1 MFYTFQ
7 IKKEGEKLDIVKQI
21 SRELSIKSIKI
32 NNTVKLLK
40 KGNTIPFISR
50 YRKEKTGNLD
60 EVTIRTISNKL
71 AYYEELK
78 ERKKYILKTIKEQDE
93 LTEELE
99 EKIKKCLDKT
109 ELEDLYLPYKPKKK
123 TKAGQAIKMGFE
135 PLAKKIY
142 EQNVFKGNKK
152 NIILKFKNE
161 KKKIIKLSEIIKQAK
176 YIVVSHI
183 KDDSVIRKKLRDYFK
198 RNSILKTEKKNV
210 DEDKK
215 KVYKDYYNYKEKI
228 DKIKSHR
235 LLAINRAEN
244 EDVISMDLIVS
255 ESEVLNLIKDEII
268 KNDKHLF
275 NDELNEAI
283 EMAYYGYLAPS
294 ISNEIINKFTEKAE
308 SVAIDVFEKNLESL
322 LMGSPASD
330 KNILGIDPGLRTGS
344 KLAVID
350 KNGNYL
356 AHEVVDVLK
365 SQETSFSILEN
376 IIDKY
381 NIELIALG
389 NGKGS
394 KEISNLIKKLTKKF
408 NINKVLVNES
418 GASIYSA
425 SPIAVEEFP
434 ELDVTI
440 RGAISIARRVH
451 DPLAE
456 LVKIDP
462 KSLGIGQYQH
472 DVNQTKLKDRLNYVV
487 TSVVNKVGV
496 DINSASR
503 PLLSYVSG
511 VSEKKAQNI
520 IEYKKSNNGIK
531 SREELLEIDG
541 IGPKT
546 YEQCAGFLRIRNG
559 KNILDNTAI
568 HPENYSKIKEI
579 IKKNDFDLNDI
590 VKDKS
595 LIDKLN
601 NKKYESTLG
610 KYTLNDIIEEL
621 KKPGRDIRDKFEPI
635 PYSEEIETI
644 KDVQKEM
651 ELVGTITNI
660 TNFGMFIDLGIGT
673 NGLCHISN
681 TLDKYV
687 DDLNDHFKIGEW
699 FYFKVIN
706 VDYTRERISLS
717 LINKN

>member
-1 MFYTFQ
+1 
-7 IKKEGEKLDIVKQI
+7 LDIVEQI

-60 EVTIRTISNKL
+60 EVKIRTISNKL
-71 AYYEELK
+71 AYYEELE
-78 ERKKYILKTIKEQDE
+78 ERKKYILKTIKEQEE
-93 LTEELE
+93 LTKELE

-123 TKAGQAIKMGFE
+123 TKAGQAIKMGFD

-356 AHEVVDVLK
+356 AHDIVDVLK

-408 NINKVLVNES
+408 NISKVLVNES

-472 DVNQTKLKDRLNYVV
+472 DVNQKKLKDRLNYVV

-511 VSEKKAQNI
+511 ISEKKAQNI
-520 IEYKKSNNGIK
+520 TEYKKSNNGIK
-531 SREELLEIDG
+531 SREELLKIDG
-541 IGPKT
+541 VGPKT

-579 IKKNDFDLNDI
+579 IKKKDFDLNDI

-595 LIDKLN
+595 LIDSLN

-644 KDVQKEM
+644 KDVKKDM
-651 ELVGTITNI
+651 KLVGTITNI

-687 DDLNDHFKIGEW
+687 DDLNEHFKIGEW
-699 FYFKVIN
+699 FYFKIID

>member
-1 MFYTFQ
+1 M
-7 IKKEGEKLDIVKQI
+7 DIVEQI

-60 EVTIRTISNKL
+60 EVKIRTISNKL
-71 AYYEELK
+71 AYYEELE
-78 ERKKYILKTIKEQDE
+78 ERKKYILKTIKEQEE
-93 LTEELE
+93 LTKELE

-123 TKAGQAIKMGFE
+123 TKAGQAIKMGFD

-408 NINKVLVNES
+408 NISKVLVNES

-472 DVNQTKLKDRLNYVV
+472 DVNQKKLKDRLNYVV

-511 VSEKKAQNI
+511 ISEKKAQNI
-520 IEYKKSNNGIK
+520 TEYKKSNNGIK
-531 SREELLEIDG
+531 SREELLKIDG
-541 IGPKT
+541 VGPKT

-579 IKKNDFDLNDI
+579 IKKKDFDLNDI

-595 LIDKLN
+595 LIDSLN

-644 KDVQKEM
+644 KDVKKDM
-651 ELVGTITNI
+651 KLVGTITNI

-687 DDLNDHFKIGEW
+687 DDLNEHFKIGEW
-699 FYFKVIN
+699 FYFKIID

>member
-161 KKKIIKLSEIIKQAK
+161 NKKIIKLPEIIKQAK
-176 YIVVSHI
+176 YIVVSYI
-183 KDDSVIRKKLRDYFK
+183 KDDSVIRKKLRDYFE

-235 LLAINRAEN
+235 LLAINRAED
-244 EDVISMDLIVS
+244 EDVISMDLIVN

-376 IIDKY
+376 IIDRY

>member
-32 NNTVKLLK
+32 KNTVKLLK

-161 KKKIIKLSEIIKQAK
+161 KKKIIKLPEIIKQAK
-176 YIVVSHI
+176 YIVVSYI
-183 KDDSVIRKKLRDYFK
+183 KDDSVIRKKLRDYFE

-244 EDVISMDLIVS
+244 EDVISMELIVN
-255 ESEVLNLIKDEII
+255 ESEALNLIKNEII

-308 SVAIDVFEKNLESL
+308 SIAIDVFEKNLESL

-350 KNGNYL
+350 KNGNYI

-376 IIDKY
+376 IIDRY

-487 TSVVNKVGV
+487 SSVVNKVGV

-503 PLLSYVSG
+503 ALLSYVSG
-511 VSEKKAQNI
+511 ISEKKAQNI

-531 SREELLEIDG
+531 SREELLKIDG

-590 VKDKS
+590 VKDKN
-595 LIDKLN
+595 LINKLN
-601 NKKYESTLG
+601 NKKYESSLG

-644 KDVQKEM
+644 KDVKKEM

-699 FYFKVIN
+699 FYFKVID

>member
-1 MFYTFQ
+1 
-7 IKKEGEKLDIVKQI
+7 LDIVEQI

-60 EVTIRTISNKL
+60 EVKIRTISNKL
-71 AYYEELK
+71 AYYEELE
-78 ERKKYILKTIKEQDE
+78 ERKKYILKTIKEQEE
-93 LTEELE
+93 LTKELE

-123 TKAGQAIKMGFE
+123 TKAGQAIKMGFD

-376 IIDKY
+376 IIDRY

>member
-1 MFYTFQ
+1 M
-7 IKKEGEKLDIVKQI
+7 DIVKQI

-161 KKKIIKLSEIIKQAK
+161 NKKIIKLPEIIKQAK
-176 YIVVSHI
+176 YIVVSYI
-183 KDDSVIRKKLRDYFK
+183 KDDSVIRKKLRDYFE

-235 LLAINRAEN
+235 LLAINRAED
-244 EDVISMDLIVS
+244 EDVISMDLIVN

-376 IIDKY
+376 IIDRY